1 MSATIIS
8 RDKGSIT
15 LQVTI
20 EFSNSMLSSEE
31 AILESL
37 NEAGTLATNDALKQF
52 DTDGSPIENR
62 SEKWTSKGELSKTYQ
77 TPYGETQIARHV
89 SQSSNG
95 GETYCPLENDA
106 RIVVTSTPRFAKMVS
121 NKHAKMAS
129 PQVEDDLIE
138 NHGRNVARSYSEK
151 LESSIT
157 FFENHCH
164 QMDYA
169 QSVKNNLP
177 IGSGVTEAACKTI
190 VKQRLC
196 QSGISLQEIGAAA
209 VLSLRTLVLT
219 KGRP

>member
-62 SEKWTSKGELSKTYQ
+62 SEKCPMKGELSKTYQ

-89 SQSSNG
+89 YQSSNG

-138 NHGRNVARSYSEK
+138 NHGRNVARSYLQNLSNAVGHVAQAKEQVWHYTGQK
-151 LESSIT
+151 MDKPIETVSIGVDGT
-157 FFENHCH
+157 TMLLCKEGYR
-164 QMDYA
+164 QTYGWDYCA
-169 QSVKNNLP
+169 L
-177 IGSGVTEAACKTI
+177 
-190 VKQRLC
+190 
-196 QSGISLQEIGAAA
+196 
-209 VLSLRTLVLT
+209 
-219 KGRP
+219 